1 LQVVAPGEEFGRND
15 TAKLGSFI
23 VKVFTGRHEIVPIRT
38 YGEISIHP
46 ETTDKDLLLLTDCKV
61 WMLGVSLRQGWGRRV
76 ELAVDGLDEFKRKE
90 TYRDGLLIALLE
102 LGVTSLRVPLADLA
116 NADVRRRLSDFV
128 RLGFGFTVYSLDSP
142 DEHVLTTIAAHGAL
156 LENWEFIFPEHSI
169 LWATESVRIAQS
181 VFKGKLFISPVVP
194 LKKDVA
200 DKNIFQHFASHGF
213 SVEQTVKAKKLL
225 STVNDNS
232 HRVGLTFRVSPWD
245 DHLTTLSEIDR
256 QVKDH
261 KLINLQMPR
270 LNEGKCFDDEKKL
283 VKFIIDVYKTSRT
296 MQNSTV
302 FLDTFVDNDRGY
314 YPRIG
319 LLDRRLNPRK
329 AFHALKSV
337 SQQLSQQI

>member
-1 LQVVAPGEEFGRND
+1 
-15 TAKLGSFI
+15 
-23 VKVFTGRHEIVPIRT
+23 
-38 YGEISIHP
+38 
-46 ETTDKDLLLLTDCKV
+46 
-61 WMLGVSLRQGWGRRV
+61 M
-76 ELAVDGLDEFKRKE
+76 
-90 TYRDGLLIALLE
+90 
-102 LGVTSLRVPLADLA
+102 
-116 NADVRRRLSDFV
+116 
-128 RLGFGFTVYSLDSP
+128 
-142 DEHVLTTIAAHGAL
+142 TTIAAHGAL
-156 LENWEFIFPEHSI
+156 LENWELIFPEHSI
-169 LWATESVRIAQS
+169 LRAAESVRIAQS

-194 LKKDVA
+194 LKKDVT

-270 LNEGKCFDDEKKL
+270 LNEGKRFDDEKKL
-283 VKFIIDVYKTSRT
+283 EKFIIDVYKTSRT

-329 AFHALKSV
+329 AFHALKSL